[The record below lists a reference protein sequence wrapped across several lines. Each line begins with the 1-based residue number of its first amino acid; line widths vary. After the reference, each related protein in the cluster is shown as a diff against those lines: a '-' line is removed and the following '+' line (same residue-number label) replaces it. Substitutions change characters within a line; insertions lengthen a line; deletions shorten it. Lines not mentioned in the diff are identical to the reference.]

1 MKKLFLV
8 LLSLFI
14 LFSVKA
20 KELELRKIYVDG
32 TEEVLL
38 LDDNTD
44 TIVLYSSDANSKEV
58 KDIIGLNQFKNLKIL
73 DIPMLRY
80 NGDWQ
85 FLAGLTTVR
94 ILGFSSDSEKLKS
107 IKFLESL
114 TSLETLDCKLLIRE
128 EYKDFFL
135 SEKIDLR
142 NLKNLKNIYYKCRI
156 WKNDSS
162 GWYYLGRIPNFINVK
177 NKPILDLN
185 NNGIEYLTSR
195 EKKMLKQYSEVNFYS
210 NPITNNKKTK

>member
-20 KELELRKIYVDG
+20 KELELHKIYVDG

-128 EYKDFFL
+128 EYKDSFL

-142 NLKNLKNIYYKCRI
+142 NLKNLKNIYYKC
-156 WKNDSS
+156 K
-162 GWYYLGRIPNFINVK
+162 
-177 NKPILDLN
+177 
-185 NNGIEYLTSR
+185 EQT
-195 EKKMLKQYSEVNFYS
+195 YSWFE
-210 NPITNNKKTK
+210 